1 MGIHLFTSKMLSD
14 VLEYPVEVPVKLAL
28 QSENFYIS
36 PSREKAPYYVVIITL
51 IIKTYFSL
59 WFLDRNLQVLHSIF
73 FISKY

>member
-36 PSREKAPYYVVIITL
+36 PSREKAPY
-51 IIKTYFSL
+51 
-59 WFLDRNLQVLHSIF
+59 NH
-73 FISKY
+73 